1 MYLRGLNPRTV
12 IPEVVAAVAMGM
24 EVIKRRLVM
33 HPYQH
38 RIREIMSKTHNP
50 RYFITTP
57 IYYVNDVPHIGHAY
71 TTIAADVMARY
82 RRLRGDDVFFLTGSD
97 EHGLKIEKAA
107 EGNRERP
114 IDLADRVVTGFM
126 ELWKRLN
133 ISTNDFIRTTE
144 ERHKITVQHFF
155 EHIKARGDIYLGEY
169 RDWYCIPCE
178 SFWTDTQLIE
188 GKCPDC
194 KRVVEKVKEESYF
207 FRMSRYQEQLLDY
220 IEKNPDFIQPSY
232 RKNEV
237 VSFVK
242 SGLRD
247 LSISRTSFK
256 WGIPVPGDERHVI
269 YVWFDALVNYI
280 TAAGYP
286 GDMERFND
294 TWPADLHLVGKDILR
309 FHAIYWPTFL
319 MAAGLPLPKKV
330 FAHGWWTVEGEKMSK
345 SKGNVVDPNEI
356 IDRYGVDQFRYFL
369 LREVPF
375 GLDGDFS
382 TTALV
387 GRINGE
393 LANDLGNLLS
403 RSIAMT
409 IKYFDG
415 VIPAPCSSEEIDREL
430 IRTAEEAVSGLDG
443 AMKEVAFQRGLTN
456 IWSLVSFA
464 NKYIETNAP
473 WALAKDEAK
482 KERLQ
487 TVIYNT
493 LESLRVTAILISPF
507 MPDTAAKMWEAL
519 NIPTLFDEVK
529 IGDARWGG
537 LKTGI
542 TLSKPAP
549 LFPRIEEK

>member
-1 MYLRGLNPRTV
+1 
-12 IPEVVAAVAMGM
+12 
-24 EVIKRRLVM
+24 
-33 HPYQH
+33 
-38 RIREIMSKTHNP
+38 MSKTHNP
-50 RYFITTP
+50 RYYITTP

-71 TTIAADVMARY
+71 TTIACDVMARY

-169 RDWYCIPCE
+169 QDWYCIPCE

-194 KRVVEKVKEESYF
+194 KRAVDKVKEESYF
-207 FRMSRYQEQLLDY
+207 FRMSKYQDQLLDY

-256 WGIPVPGDERHVI
+256 WGIPVPGDEKHVI

-403 RSIAMT
+403 RTIAMT

-415 VIPAPCSSEEIDREL
+415 VVPAPCTSEEIDREM
-430 IRTAEEAVSGLDG
+430 IRTAEVAVSGLEG

-493 LESLRVTAILISPF
+493 LESLRVTAVLISPF

-549 LFPRIEEK
+549 LFPRVEEK

>member
-1 MYLRGLNPRTV
+1 
-12 IPEVVAAVAMGM
+12 
-24 EVIKRRLVM
+24 
-33 HPYQH
+33 
-38 RIREIMSKTHNP
+38 MSKTHNP

-57 IYYVNDVPHIGHAY
+57 IYYVNDSPHIGHAY

-82 RRLRGDDVFFLTGSD
+82 RKLTGDSVFFLTGSD
-97 EHGLKIEKAA
+97 EHGQKIEKAA
-107 EGNRERP
+107 EGNNERP
-114 IDLADRVVTGFM
+114 IELADRVVIRFM
-126 ELWKRLN
+126 DLWKRLN
-133 ISTNDFIRTTE
+133 ISNDDFIRTTE
-144 ERHKITVQHFF
+144 ERHKIAVQHFF
-155 EHIKARGDIYLGEY
+155 EHIKAKGDIYLGEY
-169 RDWYCIPCE
+169 EDWYCIPCE
-178 SFWTDTQLIE
+178 SFWTDTQLVE

-194 KRVVEKVKEESYF
+194 KRPVEKVKEQSYF
-207 FRMSRYQEQLLDY
+207 FRMSKYQDQLLDY

-269 YVWFDALVNYI
+269 YVWFDALVNYLS
-280 TAAGYP
+280 AAGYP
-286 GDMERFND
+286 GDIDRLND
-294 TWPADLHLVGKDILR
+294 IWPADLHLVGKDILR
-309 FHAIYWPTFL
+309 FHAVYWPTFL
-319 MAAGLPLPKKV
+319 MSAGLPLPKKV

-345 SKGNVVDPNEI
+345 SRGNVVDPNEM

-382 TTALV
+382 KTALV

-403 RSIAMT
+403 RSLTMA
-409 IKYFDG
+409 IKYFG
-415 VIPAPCSSEEIDREL
+415 GIIPEPGETAEIDDEL
-430 IRTAEEAVSGLDG
+430 KKTAEEAVSGLDE
-443 AMKEVAFQRGLTN
+443 AMKEVAFQRSLTN

-464 NKYIETNAP
+464 NRYIEVNAP

-482 KERLQ
+482 KGRLQ

-493 LESLRVTAILISPF
+493 LESLRVTAVLISPF
-507 MPDTAAKMWEAL
+507 MPETAEKMWKAL

-529 IGDARWGG
+529 ITDTEWGG
-537 LKTGI
+537 LKAGRTVN
-542 TLSKPAP
+542 KPAP
-549 LFPRIEEK
+549 LFPRVEEK

>member
-1 MYLRGLNPRTV
+1 
-12 IPEVVAAVAMGM
+12 
-24 EVIKRRLVM
+24 
-33 HPYQH
+33 
-38 RIREIMSKTHNP
+38 MSKTHNP

-57 IYYVNDVPHIGHAY
+57 IYYVNDAPHIGHAY

-82 RRLRGDDVFFLTGSD
+82 MRLKGEQVFFLTGSD
-97 EHGLKIEKAA
+97 EHGQKIEKAA
-107 EGNRERP
+107 EANKERP
-114 IDLADRVVTGFM
+114 IELADRVVKRFTG
-126 ELWKRLN
+126 LWERLN
-133 ISTNDFIRTTE
+133 ISNSDFIRTTE
-144 ERHKITVQHFF
+144 ERHKIAVRHFF
-155 EHIKARGDIYLGEY
+155 EHIKSKGDIYLGEY
-169 RDWYCIPCE
+169 EDWYCIPCE
-178 SFWTDTQLIE
+178 SFWTDTQLVE

-194 KRVVEKVKEESYF
+194 KRPVEKVKEESYF
-207 FRMSRYQEQLLDY
+207 FRMSKYQEPLLEY

-269 YVWFDALVNYI
+269 YVWFDALVNYL

-286 GDMERFND
+286 GDMERLND
-294 TWPADLHLVGKDILR
+294 IWPADLHLVGKDILR
-309 FHAIYWPTFL
+309 FHAVYWPTFL
-319 MAAGLPLPKKV
+319 MSAGLPLPKKV

-345 SKGNVVDPNEI
+345 SKGNVIDPNEI
-356 IDRYGVDQFRYFL
+356 IERYGVDQFRYFL

-382 TTALV
+382 KTALV

-409 IKYFDG
+409 MKYFER
-415 VIPAPCSSEEIDREL
+415 VVPAPSNPEGMDAEL
-430 IRTAEEAVSGLDG
+430 ISTAEDAVSGLEG
-443 AMKEVAFQRGLTN
+443 AMKEVAFQRSLTN
-456 IWSLVSFA
+456 IWSLVSLT
-464 NKYIETNAP
+464 NRYIEANAP
-473 WALAKDEAK
+473 WALAKDPAK

-493 LESLRVTAILISPF
+493 LESMRITAVLISPF
-507 MPDTAAKMWEAL
+507 MPETASKMWSAL
-519 NIPTLFDEVK
+519 NISDIFDEVK
-529 IGDARWGG
+529 IGDAKWGG
-537 LKTGI
+537 LKAGV
-542 TLSKPAP
+542 SGNKPTP
-549 LFPRIEEK
+549 LFPRVE